1 MADAE
6 LNRGDL
12 LPRVVLPD
20 PGGAAVDL
28 SHQSIA
34 GASILLWVIVD
45 DEMAADAPRLAALL
59 DDFAAVE
66 ANVFAIVS
74 GEDAALSVAIEQAGL
89 PQLVDT
95 ASSVAGAFGLSGGGG
110 LILIDAAARIVRVE
124 DGANFDSALGACRAF
139 FEATAAAAPAPH
151 APVLVVEDVLDPQMC
166 RDLIAFWEAGQKV
179 EDAIATGKGDAGA
192 AGASLKRR
200 QDVYV
205 SDREA
210 YEAIGARIRGRVF
223 PEVRRAFQATLASF
237 ELPRIGCYDS
247 ADQGFFARHRDN
259 RTPHTAHRLFA
270 MTLNL
275 NAGEF
280 AGGQL
285 RFPEFGRQLYQAPT
299 GGAVIFSCA
308 LLHEA
313 LPVSEGRRFGL
324 FSFFT
329 DAAGAARE
337 RELIAAEKAKG
348 RTGVRET

>member
-1 MADAE
+1 MADTR
-6 LNRGDL
+6 LKRGDI

-20 PGGAAVDL
+20 PGGTAVDL

-34 GASILLWVIVD
+34 GAPVLLWVVAD
-45 DEMAADAPRLAALL
+45 GDMAADAPRLAALFE
-59 DDFAAVE
+59 DFAAVE
-66 ANVFAIVS
+66 TSVFAVVS
-74 GEDAALSVAIEQAGL
+74 GADATFSEAIEGAGL

-95 ASSVAGAFGLSGGGG
+95 AHSVAGAFGLTGGGVV
-110 LILIDAAARIVRVE
+110 LIDAAARIVRVE
-124 DGANFDSALGACRAF
+124 ADADFDAALALCREF
-139 FEATAAAAPAPH
+139 FAATEPAAPAPH
-151 APVLVVEDVLDPQMC
+151 APVLVIEGLLDPRMC
-166 RDLIAFWEAGQKV
+166 RGLVAMWEAGQKV
-179 EDAIATGKGDAGA
+179 EDAIATGKGEAGA

-205 SDREA
+205 SDRQT
-210 YEAIGARIRGRVF
+210 YEAIGARIRNRAF
-223 PEVRRAFQATLASF
+223 PEVQRAFQAKLASF

-247 ADQGFFARHRDN
+247 ADRGFFGRHRDN

-275 NAGEF
+275 NAGDF

-285 RFPEFGRQLYQAPT
+285 RFPEFGRQLYEAPT

-313 LPVSEGRRFGL
+313 LPVTEGRRFGL

-329 DAAGAARE
+329 DAAGAKRE
-337 RELIAAEKAKG
+337 QELIAAEKSKG
-348 RTGVRET
+348 RQGIR

>member
-1 MADAE
+1 MADAR

-20 PGGAAVDL
+20 PGGTAVDL

-34 GASILLWVIVD
+34 GAPILLWVVAD
-45 DEMAADAPRLAALL
+45 ADMAADAPRLAAMFG
-59 DDFAAVE
+59 DFAAVE
-66 ANVFAIVS
+66 TNVFAILS
-74 GEDAALSVAIEQAGL
+74 GADAPFSEAIEAAGL

-95 ASSVAGAFGLSGGGG
+95 AHSVADAFGLAGGGVV
-110 LILIDAAARIVRVE
+110 LVDAAARIVRVE
-124 DGANFDSALGACRAF
+124 ADADFDAALALCRAF
-139 FEATAAAAPAPH
+139 FAATEPAAPAPH
-151 APVLVVEDVLDPQMC
+151 APVLVVEEVLDPQMC
-166 RDLIAFWEAGQKV
+166 RDLMAMWEAGQKV
-179 EDAIATGKGDAGA
+179 EDAIATGKGEAGA

-200 QDVYV
+200 EDVYV
-205 SDREA
+205 SDRETHA
-210 YEAIGARIRGRVF
+210 AIGARIQGRVF
-223 PEVRRAFQATLASF
+223 PEVQRAFQAKLASF

-247 ADQGFFARHRDN
+247 ADQGFFGRHRDN

-329 DAAGAARE
+329 DAAGAKRE
-337 RELIAAEKAKG
+337 QELIAAEKAKG
-348 RTGVRET
+348 RAGVRQT